1 MQVRQLLMRVRRKL
15 RRKLLEWVYL
25 PQRLRNAPRL
35 RRLRKSLG
43 DSPLVAT
50 AVECIG
56 SAAPPENNPAP
67 AEVVSH
73 PDYETVIERVYRD
86 LLRIGDIAVD
96 VGANFGAHTLGMAES
111 VYPTGCVIAFEPLP
125 VGRAEIERLLTRAA
139 RGAYRRVVCLSPLAI
154 SNRSG
159 QTEFTYAVD
168 VPGWSGLIALE
179 EYARPVQLQKIPARM
194 ARLDVVLAELPRCRF
209 LKIDVEGGEFD
220 VVRGG
225 EAFIRRTRPV
235 VVFEFGV
242 HSCAS
247 YNVRPIEMARFW
259 EALNYRIVDVRG
271 RLLNVD
277 QFAQSAVRQEVWDYF
292 AVPAE
297 HNEILARVQYCC
309 QNP

>member
-1 MQVRQLLMRVRRKL
+1 MRVSQLMMRVRRKL
-15 RRKLLEWVYL
+15 RRKLLEWVFL
-25 PQRLRNAPRL
+25 PQRLRNEGRL
-35 RRLRKSLG
+35 RRLRQRLG
-43 DSPLVAT
+43 DSPSVLTPVETGGVNALAAT
-50 AVECIG
+50 M
-56 SAAPPENNPAP
+56 PAP
-67 AEVVSH
+67 GETESH
-73 PDYETVIERVYRD
+73 PDYESVIERVYRN
-86 LLRIGDIAVD
+86 LLRIGDVAVD

-125 VGRAEIERLLTRAA
+125 VGRAEIERLLGRAA

-168 VPGWSGLIALE
+168 VPGWSGLVALE
-179 EYARPVQLQKIPARM
+179 QYARPVQLLKIPARV
-194 ARLDVVLAELPRCRF
+194 ARLDDMLADLPRCRF
-209 LKIDVEGGEFD
+209 LKIDVEGGEYD

-259 EALNYRIVDVRG
+259 EGLNYRIVDVRG
-271 RLLNVD
+271 RLLSVD

-292 AVPAE
+292 AIPAE
-297 HNEILARVQYCC
+297 DSEILVRVQHYC